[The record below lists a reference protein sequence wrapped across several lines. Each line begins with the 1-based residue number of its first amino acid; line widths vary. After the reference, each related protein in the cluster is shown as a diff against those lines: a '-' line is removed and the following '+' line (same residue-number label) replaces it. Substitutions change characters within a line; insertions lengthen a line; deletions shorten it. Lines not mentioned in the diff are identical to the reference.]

1 MYLTECEQNIYLCI
15 YFSIW
20 SSQTKINTKILY
32 IYIKMH
38 WTEETPSTKKSLVW
52 EQLRLFLR
60 LSHWESGDSIVKHL
74 VDKRYMISCDVL
86 QGLWTEAA
94 SPFCSTFTFP
104 LTLTDW
110 SCDYELFLFRQKIVL
125 VKVELEKWL
134 KLVIEEALLCFS
146 SILPWKD
153 VTHQSSHHEGLWEC
167 KYFATTWILGS
178 NI

>member
-1 MYLTECEQNIYLCI
+1 
-15 YFSIW
+15 
-20 SSQTKINTKILY
+20 
-32 IYIKMH
+32 MH
-38 WTEETPSTKKSLVW
+38 WIEETPSTKKSLVW

-178 NI
+178 NT